1 MKTHYIY
8 LDTNNL
14 YCFVMFEFFLMGRLR
29 YIEPKELDMNKYS
42 CNISKGCVLEVDL
55 EYSKEVY
62 NI

>member
-1 MKTHYIY
+1 
-8 LDTNNL
+8 
-14 YCFVMFEFFLMGRLR
+14 MFEFFLMGRLR
-29 YIEPKELDMNKYS
+29 YIEPKEFDMNKYS

>member
-14 YCFVMFEFFLMGRLR
+14 YYFVMFEFFLMGRLR
-29 YIEPKELDMNKYS
+29 YIEPKEFDMNKYS

>member
-14 YCFVMFEFFLMGRLR
+14 YCVVMFEFFLMGRLR
-29 YIEPKELDMNKYS
+29 YIEPKEFDMNKYS